1 MFWGDLLAGI
11 FSADAA
17 VGIVHCSECGIFPL
31 AGTCGQ
37 AQLMESYAGSSV
49 CIKNAI
55 FSKKNTKTGDFAMQK
70 AVIFAE
76 RAK

>member
-1 MFWGDLLAGI
+1 
-11 FSADAA
+11 
-17 VGIVHCSECGIFPL
+17 
-31 AGTCGQ
+31 
-37 AQLMESYAGSSV
+37 MESYAGSSV

-76 RAK
+76 MEKIIKSVQKCLI

>member
-1 MFWGDLLAGI
+1 
-11 FSADAA
+11 
-17 VGIVHCSECGIFPL
+17 
-31 AGTCGQ
+31 
-37 AQLMESYAGSSV
+37 MESYAGSSV

-76 RAK
+76 RDKVYIMV

>member
-1 MFWGDLLAGI
+1 
-11 FSADAA
+11 
-17 VGIVHCSECGIFPL
+17 
-31 AGTCGQ
+31 
-37 AQLMESYAGSSV
+37 MESYAGSSV

-76 RAK
+76 RAKWKKFRTKIPDLGIFLYGIHCF